1 VTALRGLEASVPDR
15 VLCEGSAFH
24 KLEGCRSSSTPPPGG
39 ESATA
44 DRTASKRPAA
54 EEQEADMTA
63 TIVEPVVLLAPRA
76 RA

>member
-1 VTALRGLEASVPDR
+1 MRQPAVSERLLWKRH
-15 VLCEGSAFH
+15 AFH

-44 DRTASKRPAA
+44 DRTAPERPAA
-54 EEQEADMTA
+54 EEQEADMS
-63 TIVEPVVLLAPRA
+63 TIVVEPVVLLAPRP